1 MELMQIV
8 SSLVSVEKITARKLE
23 DTSVILKILEIK
35 AQKIKNFKKKSCSN
49 IYQFY
54 ELRRRD
60 YFLNQGAKP
69 VSPECHAKF
78 YLEEIIISHG
88 SQLLTIK

>member
-35 AQKIKNFKKKSCSN
+35 AQKIKNKKKKLFQYLSV
-49 IYQFY
+49 
-54 ELRRRD
+54 L
-60 YFLNQGAKP
+60 GAEAEGLFFK
-69 VSPECHAKF
+69 SGCEASF
-78 YLEEIIISHG
+78 S
-88 SQLLTIK
+88 

>member
-35 AQKIKNFKKKSCSN
+35 AQKKKLKKKSRSN
-49 IYQFY
+49 IYQF
-54 ELRRRD
+54 
-60 YFLNQGAKP
+60 
-69 VSPECHAKF
+69 
-78 YLEEIIISHG
+78 
-88 SQLLTIK
+88 

>member
-35 AQKIKNFKKKSCSN
+35 AQKIKNLKKKKSFQYLSV
-49 IYQFY
+49 
-54 ELRRRD
+54 L
-60 YFLNQGAKP
+60 GAEAEGLFFK
-69 VSPECHAKF
+69 SGCEASF
-78 YLEEIIISHG
+78 S
-88 SQLLTIK
+88 